1 MNLILKQR
9 TNLTIYIIE
18 QEPNRDDYDSL
29 PSELKQHQSKMAKFN
44 LGRLKN
50 IGFDISSNE
59 NHNDNTY
66 YILSDVDLLPSVQ
79 LIDDYLKYPKNC
91 IHLGNKGTRYE
102 ENKND
107 KKFLGGVFSV
117 NKEYFEKCNGYPNN
131 FWGWGGE
138 DDVLL
143 QRIKQNDLEID
154 NSEKPVIDLED
165 ISLQEKLIDL
175 KQKKLKDMKK
185 IEKVADDQKDD
196 QWRKNGLSN
205 IKESFEIISKSNYN
219 DLDNVEHIQVKLLI
233 QDLDKIY

>member
-1 MNLILKQR
+1 M
-9 TNLTIYIIE
+9 
-18 QEPNRDDYDSL
+18 
-29 PSELKQHQSKMAKFN
+29 
-44 LGRLKN
+44 
-50 IGFDISSNE
+50 
-59 NHNDNTY
+59 
-66 YILSDVDLLPSVQ
+66 
-79 LIDDYLKYPKNC
+79 
-91 IHLGNKGTRYE
+91 
-102 ENKND
+102 
-107 KKFLGGVFSV
+107 

-219 DLDNVEHIQVKLLI
+219 DLENVEHIQVKLLI